1 MAMHLYRNLA
11 TLSLAIA
18 LELFIG
24 SPLATRA
31 QNTLSPIQEVAINW
45 TPPNRGTPANTE
57 GAGTRDQATCTA
69 NEATPNPPL
78 TALMPI
84 NSLALTV
91 AERPTFFVYIPAT
104 SAPTAELVIKDE
116 NEENIYTANI
126 TIPGKPGIVSISLPE
141 TVKPLE
147 PGKKYRWYF
156 DLVCNSGKRIFLDRL
171 MVERVEPSLDLQ
183 RQLQQA
189 SLSDR
194 PDVYARNGLWYDT
207 LMALAQM
214 RRSTANNATLTAD
227 WKQLLESAGL
237 KEIADKPLIDC
248 CTPENIT
255 EANPVAPQGSNF
267 PASSN

>member
-1 MAMHLYRNLA
+1 MHLYRNLA

-31 QNTLSPIQEVAINW
+31 QNPLSPTQEVAINW
-45 TPPNRGTPANTE
+45 TPPNRGTPAQTE
-57 GAGTRDQATCTA
+57 GAGTRDQATCNP
-69 NEATPNPPL
+69 NEQTPNPPL

-91 AERPTFFVYIPAT
+91 AERPTFFVYIPST
-104 SAPTAELVIKDE
+104 SAQTAELVLKDE
-116 NEENIYTANI
+116 NEENVYAANI
-126 TIPGKPGIVSISLPE
+126 TLPGKPGIVSISLPA

-147 PGKKYRWYF
+147 TGKTYRWYF

-171 MVERVEPSLDLQ
+171 MVQRIAPSQALQ
-183 RQLQQA
+183 NQLQKA

-194 PDVYARNGLWYDT
+194 PDVYAQNGLWYDT

-214 RRSTANNATLTAD
+214 RRSASNNATFTAD

-248 CTPENIT
+248 CTPENTTVSNI
-255 EANPVAPQGSNF
+255 AN
-267 PASSN
+267 